1 MPVLAAPLA
10 MPTAPFTA
18 LERRRSEFLFQT
30 AVVLSA
36 AAGPAAFWYH
46 SSHVLDHG
54 EAWEQEAM
62 YTLVNAAAEP
72 LMRRLVHVRGELRF
86 SFARLASLFGAGEPA
101 PTDVVANAFR
111 ATRFRIE
118 DLPRLLAGL
127 RIPET
132 FIACG
137 HRFLGEEG
145 LLVMLVRLA
154 FPGRNSVLA
163 ATLCSPAPPRKPA
176 PLHMRALEGVWED
189 GRRTG
194 AQAVPGGRLL
204 VLPGVVLLLVD
215 ACRFPNDYRAAAV
228 SCPIRVSVFEIET
241 GAPLS
246 CSLARSLSRGYYVF
260 NPRSKSL
267 KFLGWP

>member
-1 MPVLAAPLA
+1 

-36 AAGPAAFWYH
+36 AEGPASFWYH

-62 YTLVNAAAEP
+62 YMLVNAAAEP

-86 SFARLASLFGAGEPA
+86 SFARLASLFGGDAGEPA
-101 PTDVVANAFR
+101 ATDVVADAFR

-132 FIACG
+132 FIAG
-137 HRFLGEEG
+137 GRSRFLGEEG
-145 LLVMLVRLA
+145 LLILLVRLA

-163 ATLCSPAPPRKPA
+163 AEAGRWPSETSSCFNFLMQFIYDEVHALTPR
-176 PLHMRALEGVWED
+176 
-189 GRRTG
+189 RRTPLRSATVVCRSRRSSLACAIGG
-194 AQAVPGGRLL
+194 ASRSGSTTSRASRMLSMLVVARYATYSASSTASCSMCPGPAGTRQA
-204 VLPGVVLLLVD
+204 
-215 ACRFPNDYRAAAV
+215 
-228 SCPIRVSVFEIET
+228 SKSRVS
-241 GAPLS
+241 
-246 CSLARSLSRGYYVF
+246 
-260 NPRSKSL
+260 
-267 KFLGWP
+267 

>member
-1 MPVLAAPLA
+1 MLAAPLA

-241 GAPLS
+241 GAPLP